1 MKKKAI
7 IGGNHLVSR
16 NELQLELAP
25 LNHGINLLDKDTD
38 LILFFDHS
46 QDISLPELVVGRK
59 NFPLVSVERFKKKN
73 DISVSLPANTFCV
86 FENSLRN
93 YARSQH
99 KKENTKL
106 TPAMYKTACDITSC
120 NCLGITV
127 SLLEILY
134 TKYSYTEIIWV
145 ENKLDGRTKV
155 HDLLKTN
162 IVFPELK
169 IVWT

>member
-1 MKKKAI
+1 
-7 IGGNHLVSR
+7 
-16 NELQLELAP
+16 
-25 LNHGINLLDKDTD
+25 
-38 LILFFDHS
+38 
-46 QDISLPELVVGRK
+46 
-59 NFPLVSVERFKKKN
+59 
-73 DISVSLPANTFCV
+73 
-86 FENSLRN
+86 
-93 YARSQH
+93 
-99 KKENTKL
+99 
-106 TPAMYKTACDITSC
+106 MYKTACDITSC